1 MKVMKT
7 WLNIFKIQLYLRYPL
22 KTLFIAF
29 ISMITFAAL
38 TIYMSINP
46 LNILFTPEVMNIIS
60 TKLSLSY
67 LSLLSLSGIITYL
80 SYNGFLEDSAIFM
93 SMIAKKINLFY
104 IILAKIS
111 ASLVYSIVPIIA
123 TFIINY
129 FFTNLPI
136 HILSMLILS
145 EFMIFYII
153 YFLIYSLCNEK
164 NFGLILAYTLV
175 IFSIISVLID
185 IKLLF
190 IMTLPLFIL
199 CSIFFYLHLNTI
211 LTNSIFNIRKGPFS
225 YLKEKIDQFIYLT
238 TYHITCFFSKYSNNY
253 QFQAILYK
261 DFYYFILHFPQLLI
275 LYLCLIPVPKEFVL
289 VSYMCLQLSIYNFY
303 KRIVVEDRQLLQLR
317 LISYKAF
324 FIFKFIILNIFNVIY
339 SIIFYFIYPFSIY
352 QILMNIL
359 IIFIIVLFNHVL
371 SYFKLFRYI

>member
-1 MKVMKT
+1 M
-7 WLNIFKIQLYLRYPL
+7 
-22 KTLFIAF
+22 
-29 ISMITFAAL
+29 
-38 TIYMSINP
+38 
-46 LNILFTPEVMNIIS
+46 
-60 TKLSLSY
+60 
-67 LSLLSLSGIITYL
+67 
-80 SYNGFLEDSAIFM
+80 
-93 SMIAKKINLFY
+93 
-104 IILAKIS
+104 
-111 ASLVYSIVPIIA
+111 
-123 TFIINY
+123 
-129 FFTNLPI
+129 
-136 HILSMLILS
+136 
-145 EFMIFYII
+145 
-153 YFLIYSLCNEK
+153 
-164 NFGLILAYTLV
+164 
-175 IFSIISVLID
+175 
-185 IKLLF
+185 
-190 IMTLPLFIL
+190 
-199 CSIFFYLHLNTI
+199 
-211 LTNSIFNIRKGPFS
+211 FNIRKDPFS

-238 TYHITCFFSKYSNNY
+238 TYHITCFFSRYSNNY

-303 KRIVVEDRQLLQLR
+303 RRIVVEDRQLLQLR